1 MHDGVELE
9 SRGIPAAVI
18 VTAGFVHEAAV
29 QRAAL
34 GMPDLE
40 PVTIAHPLS
49 TISAEEIA
57 TRAADA
63 ARQALARWTGQAATE
78 PS

>member
-9 SRGIPAAVI
+9 SRGIPSAVI
-18 VTAGFVHEAAV
+18 VTSGFIHEAAV

-57 TRAADA
+57 NRARDA
-63 ARQALARWTGQAATE
+63 ACQAIARWTGQATAG

>member
-1 MHDGVELE
+1 MHDGVALE

-18 VTAGFVHEAAV
+18 VTSGFVHEAAV

-34 GMPDLE
+34 GMPELE
-40 PVTIAHPLS
+40 PVTIPHPLS

-57 TRAADA
+57 SRADDA
-63 ARQALARWTGQAATE
+63 ARQAVARWTGQAATG